1 MIQSFVKCFNPLVL
15 RDYRGYPFQV
25 ACGKCVACQ
34 NNKRSSLSLKLRLE
48 EYTSKYC
55 YFLTLTYDDDHLP
68 LFSLGRDTNVTG
80 FVRLY
85 PYSERLRND
94 SQISDFCFD
103 FFNFDNDFIDK
114 MDYYSTFVINY
125 ERKYNKSC
133 VYGHCLYALLYYRDI
148 QLFLKRFR
156 KHIFKYYGEKIR
168 FYIIGEYGTK
178 SLRPHWHCLLFFN
191 SSSLSQAFEDCENV
205 GTSSRE
211 CLCPRFLRPFWQF
224 GICDSKRT
232 NGEAYN
238 YVSSY
243 VNQSANFPKLLVL
256 LSNQKAYHSIQLGQI
271 IPQKSFIAAIQ
282 EGDFSFFERQFY
294 VDSFG
299 SKNPYSVWRSYYNR
313 FFPKFSCSSSLGFEQ
328 TYRVLTC
335 YETLSEL
342 FNTDSIGD
350 ICRQLFYHYH
360 FGVSDYHDI
369 FSYLRFA
376 YYAVL
381 HSKDVS
387 LMSALRSCVSASR
400 VFLRA
405 ARLCGLTPTAY
416 FRKYLDFYSYVELS
430 RLRSHF
436 ENCLLS
442 SEYCT
447 NYYSI
452 YELRHINGSYVYG
465 RDSEFSR
472 FRVSEQIRFER
483 SIKHRDQIAL
493 LNINSNL

>member
-1 MIQSFVKCFNPLVL
+1 MIQSFVKCFHPLVL
-15 RDYRGYPFQV
+15 RDSRGYPYQV
-25 ACGKCVACQ
+25 PCGKCIACQ

-55 YFLTLTYDDDHLP
+55 YFLTLTYDDEHLP
-68 LFSLGRDTNVTG
+68 LFSLGRDTCATE
-80 FVRLY
+80 FIRIY
-85 PYSERLRND
+85 PYSERLRSD
-94 SQISDFCFD
+94 SLISDFCSD
-103 FFNFDNDFIDK
+103 FYEFDNDFIDK
-114 MDYYSTFVINY
+114 MDYYSDFVLNY
-125 ERKYNKSC
+125 ERKYGKHC
-133 VYGHCLYALLYYRDI
+133 VYGHGLYALLYYRDI
-148 QLFLKRFR
+148 QLFLKRLR
-156 KHIFKYYGEKIR
+156 KHIFKYYEEKIR

-191 SSSLSQAFEDCENV
+191 SSALSQAFENCENV
-205 GTSSRE
+205 GTTARP
-211 CLCPRFLRPFWQF
+211 CYCPRFLRPFWEF

-243 VNQSANFPKLLVL
+243 VNQSSNFPKLLVL

-271 IPQKSFIAAIQ
+271 LPEESFVSAIQ
-282 EGDFSFFERQFY
+282 KGDFSFFERQFY

-299 SKNPYSVWRSYYNR
+299 VENPYTIWRSYYSR
-313 FFPKFSCSSSLGFEQ
+313 FFPKFTCSGQLTFEQ

-335 YETLSEL
+335 FETLRDIYH
-342 FNTDSIGD
+342 TDSVGV
-350 ICRQLFYHYH
+350 ICRKLFYHYY
-360 FGVSDYHDI
+360 FGYLDNHDI
-369 FSYLRFA
+369 FDYLRFA

-381 HSKDVS
+381 HSKDIS
-387 LMSALRSCVSASR
+387 LFSALRSCVSASCT
-400 VFLRA
+400 FLRA

-416 FRKYLDFYSYVELS
+416 FRKYMDFYRYIGLS
-430 RLRSHF
+430 QLRSHY
-436 ENCLLS
+436 ENCIAS
-442 SEYCT
+442 AEYCT

-452 YELRHINGSYVYG
+452 YQLRHINGNYIYG
-465 RDSEFSR
+465 FDSEYSR

>member
-15 RDYRGYPFQV
+15 RDSRGYPYQV
-25 ACGKCVACQ
+25 ACGKCFACQ

-55 YFLTLTYDDDHLP
+55 YFLTFTYDDDNLP
-68 LFSLGRDTNVTG
+68 LFSIGKDTLCKD
-80 FVRLY
+80 FVRIY
-85 PYSERLRND
+85 PYSERMRHD
-94 SQISDFCFD
+94 SLIDDFCSDFYD
-103 FFNFDNDFIDK
+103 FDNSFVDK
-114 MDYYSTFVINY
+114 MDYYSEFVLNY
-125 ERKYNKSC
+125 ERKFGKSC
-133 VYGHCLYALLYYRDI
+133 VYGHGTYALLYYRDI
-148 QLFLKRFR
+148 QLFLKRLR

-205 GTSSRE
+205 GTTARP
-211 CLCPRFLRPFWQF
+211 CNCPRFLRPFWEF

-243 VNQSANFPKLLVL
+243 VNQSSNFPKLLVL

-271 IPQKSFIAAIQ
+271 LPEESFISAIQ
-282 EGDFSFFERQFY
+282 KGDFSFFERQFFI
-294 VDSFG
+294 DIFG
-299 SKNPYSVWRSYYNR
+299 VENPYSIWRSYYSR
-313 FFPKFSCSSSLGFEQ
+313 FFPKFTCSGQLTIEQ

-335 YETLSEL
+335 FETLSDL
-342 FNTDSIGD
+342 YSTASVGV
-350 ICRQLFYHYH
+350 ICRRLFYHYH
-360 FGVSDYHDI
+360 FGYSDTHDI
-369 FSYLRFA
+369 YNYLRFA

-381 HSKDVS
+381 HSKNIS
-387 LMSALRSCVSASR
+387 LFSALRSCVSASR
-400 VFLRA
+400 KFLNA
-405 ARLCGLTPTAY
+405 ARLCGLSPTAY
-416 FRKYLDFYSYVELS
+416 FRKYMDFYSYKDLS
-430 RLRSHF
+430 QLRSHF
-436 ENCLLS
+436 ENCLSS

-447 NYYSI
+447 NYYNI
-452 YELRHINGSYVYG
+452 YQLRHINGAYIFDS
-465 RDSEFSR
+465 DSEFSR

>member
-15 RDYRGYPFQV
+15 RDPRGYPYQV
-25 ACGKCVACQ
+25 PCGKCVACQ

-68 LFSLGRDTNVTG
+68 LFSLGRDTCATEFIRV
-80 FVRLY
+80 Y
-85 PYSERLRND
+85 PYSARMRSD
-94 SQISDFCFD
+94 SLISDFCSDCYEFD
-103 FFNFDNDFIDK
+103 SEFIDK
-114 MDYYSTFVINY
+114 MDYYSNFVLNY
-125 ERKYNKSC
+125 ERKYNKHC
-133 VYGHCLYALLYYRDI
+133 VYGHGLYALLYYRDI
-148 QLFLKRFR
+148 QLFLKRIR

-205 GTSSRE
+205 GTTARK
-211 CLCPRFLRPFWQF
+211 CYCPRFLRPFWEF
-224 GICDSKRT
+224 GILDSKRT
-232 NGEAYN
+232 NGECYN

-243 VNQSANFPKLLVL
+243 VNQSSNFPKLLVL

-271 IPQKSFIAAIQ
+271 LPLESFVSAIQ
-282 EGDFSFFERQFY
+282 KGDFSFFERQFY
-294 VDSFG
+294 IDAHGVE
-299 SKNPYSVWRSYYNR
+299 NPYTIWRSYYSR
-313 FFPKFSCSSSLGFEQ
+313 WFPKFTCSGRLSFEQ

-335 YETLSEL
+335 YETLRDIYH
-342 FNTDSIGD
+342 TDSVGV
-350 ICRQLFYHYH
+350 ICRKLFYHYH
-360 FGVSDYHDI
+360 FGYPDNHDI
-369 FSYLRFA
+369 YDYLRFA

-381 HSKDVS
+381 HSKDLS
-387 LMSALRSCVSASR
+387 LFSALRSCVSASR
-400 VFLRA
+400 TFLRA

-416 FRKYLDFYSYVELS
+416 FRKYKDFYSYLELS

-436 ENCLLS
+436 ENCIVS
-442 SEYCT
+442 DEYFT
-447 NYYSI
+447 NYYKI
-452 YELRHINGSYVYG
+452 YQLRHVNCNYIYGS
-465 RDSEFSR
+465 DSEFSR

>member
-15 RDYRGYPFQV
+15 RDPRGYPYQV
-25 ACGKCVACQ
+25 PCGKCVVCQ
-34 NNKRSSLSLKLRLE
+34 NNKRSFLSLKLRLE

-55 YFLTLTYDDDHLP
+55 YFLTLTYDDEHLP
-68 LFSLGRDTNVTG
+68 LFSLGRDTCATE
-80 FVRLY
+80 FIRIY
-85 PYSERLRND
+85 PYSERLRSD
-94 SQISDFCFD
+94 SLISDFCSD
-103 FFNFDNDFIDK
+103 FYEFDNDFVDK
-114 MDYYSTFVINY
+114 MDYYCDFVLNY
-125 ERKYNKSC
+125 ERKYGKHC
-133 VYGHCLYALLYYRDI
+133 VYGHGLYALLYYRDI
-148 QLFLKRFR
+148 QLFLKRLR

-205 GTSSRE
+205 GTTARP
-211 CLCPRFLRPFWQF
+211 CNCPRFLRSFWEF

-243 VNQSANFPKLLVL
+243 VNQSSNFPKLLVL

-271 IPQKSFIAAIQ
+271 LPQESFVSAIQ
-282 EGDFSFFERQFY
+282 KGDFSFFERQFY

-299 SKNPYSVWRSYYNR
+299 VENPYSIWRSYYSR
-313 FFPKFSCSSSLGFEQ
+313 FFPKFTCSGQLSFEQ

-335 YETLSEL
+335 YETLRDIYH
-342 FNTDSIGD
+342 TDSVGD
-350 ICRQLFYHYH
+350 ICRRLFYHYH
-360 FGVSDYHDI
+360 YGYPDNHDI
-369 FSYLRFA
+369 FDYLRFA

-381 HSKDVS
+381 HSKDMS
-387 LMSALRSCVSASR
+387 LFSALRSCVSASR
-400 VFLRA
+400 TFLRA
-405 ARLCGLTPTAY
+405 ARLCGFTPTAY
-416 FRKYLDFYSYVELS
+416 FRKYMDFYSYISLS
-430 RLRSHF
+430 QLRSHF
-436 ENCLLS
+436 ENCIAS
-442 SEYCT
+442 AEYRT

-452 YELRHINGSYVYG
+452 YQLRYINGNYIYG
-465 RDSEFSR
+465 SDSEYSR
-472 FRVSEQIRFER
+472 FRVSEQIRFMR

>member
-15 RDYRGYPFQV
+15 RDFRGYPYQV
-25 ACGKCVACQ
+25 PCGKCIACQ

-55 YFLTLTYDDDHLP
+55 YFLTLTYDDEHLP
-68 LFSLGRDTNVTG
+68 LFSLGRDTCTTE
-80 FVRLY
+80 FIRIY
-85 PYSERLRND
+85 PYSERLRSD
-94 SQISDFCFD
+94 SLISDFCSD
-103 FFNFDNDFIDK
+103 FYEFDNDFIDK
-114 MDYYSTFVINY
+114 MDYYSDFVLIY
-125 ERKYNKSC
+125 ERMYGKHC
-133 VYGHCLYALLYYRDI
+133 VYGHGLYALLYYRDI
-148 QLFLKRFR
+148 QLFLKRIR

-205 GTSSRE
+205 GTTARP
-211 CLCPRFLRPFWQF
+211 CNCPRFLRSFWEF

-243 VNQSANFPKLLVL
+243 VNQSSNFPKLLVL

-271 IPQKSFIAAIQ
+271 LPEESFASAIQ
-282 EGDFSFFERQFY
+282 KGDFSFFERQFY

-299 SKNPYSVWRSYYNR
+299 VENPYTIWRSYYSR
-313 FFPKFSCSSSLGFEQ
+313 FFPKFTCSSQLTFEQ

-335 YETLSEL
+335 FETLRDIYH
-342 FNTDSIGD
+342 TDSVGV
-350 ICRQLFYHYH
+350 ICRKLFYHYY
-360 FGVSDYHDI
+360 FGYTDNHDI
-369 FSYLRFA
+369 FDYLRFA

-381 HSKDVS
+381 HSNNVS
-387 LMSALRSCVSASR
+387 LFSALRSCVSASR
-400 VFLRA
+400 TFLCA
-405 ARLCGLTPTAY
+405 ARLCGLTPTSY
-416 FRKYLDFYSYVELS
+416 FRKYMDFFRYIGLS
-430 RLRSHF
+430 QLRSHY
-436 ENCLLS
+436 ENCIAS
-442 SEYCT
+442 AEYRI

-452 YELRHINGSYVYG
+452 YQLRQINGSYIYG
-465 RDSEFSR
+465 SDSEYSR
-472 FRVSEQIRFER
+472 FRVSEQIRFMR